1 MKKFYISILTLIII
15 SCNSSGNSNI
25 TSLIENGDLE
35 ELKKRKKEYVD
46 TMNTMQVELN
56 EINDG
61 IAFLDENEK
70 LTLVSN
76 YEIKEKVFNS
86 YMEAQAN
93 LKTRKNVLILPEF
106 QGTLEKIFVYEG
118 QYVKKGK
125 LLAEI
130 NDSGLKEQLDQLT
143 IQANFAKE
151 NFERTERLWNNN
163 IGSEIQFLKSKTDF
177 ESSQKMVE
185 QMKDRLAKTKIYA
198 PFDGEVDEIISNQGS
213 NLIPGVSQILRLV
226 NLDKIYAEAS
236 VSEKYISFIEEGT
249 EAIVQVPLLGKE
261 IKSQIIQTGN
271 FINPSNRTFRVEVPV
286 ENIDKKIKQNLDAK
300 IKINIYSKDDAV
312 VIPLRIVREDASG
325 ENFVYVM
332 NEYASEL
339 GMNNTSFNNASGLP
353 DPLNVTSAYDKYS
366 KSKFLNA
373 SGFKI
378 YSVSLDKNKSSWLSA
393 IKQDKLSWSEH
404 VCDYKGW
411 QSDAAV
417 KYNIQRI
424 PSNFIIDANGVIIA
438 KNLTGDMLHT
448 ELDKLVKSF

>member
-15 SCNSSGNSNI
+15 SCNSSGSSNI

-106 QGTLEKIFVYEG
+106 QGTLEQIFVYEG
-118 QYVKKGK
+118 QYVQKGK

-130 NDSGLKEQLDQLT
+130 NDSGLKEQLEQLT

-151 NFERTERLWNNN
+151 SFERTERLWNNN

-286 ENIDKKIKQNLDAK
+286 ENIDNKIKQNLDAK
-300 IKINIYSKDDAV
+300 IKINIYSKKDAV

-325 ENFVYVM
+325 RNFVYVM
-332 NEYASEL
+332 NQDIKEGVYVTTKTFISL
-339 GMNNTSFNNASGLP
+339 GNKNNTDVEVTEGL
-353 DPLNVTSAYDKYS
+353 
-366 KSKFLNA
+366 
-373 SGFKI
+373 KI
-378 YSVSLDKNKSSWLSA
+378 
-393 IKQDKLSWSEH
+393 
-404 VCDYKGW
+404 
-411 QSDAAV
+411 
-417 KYNIQRI
+417 
-424 PSNFIIDANGVIIA
+424 
-438 KNLTGDMLHT
+438 GDMLVL
-448 ELDKLVKSF
+448 EGASIVEDSQRVKLIN

>member
-1 MKKFYISILTLIII
+1 MKKLYISILTLIII
-15 SCNSSGNSNI
+15 SCNSSGSSNI

-130 NDSGLKEQLDQLT
+130 NDSGLKEQLEQLT

-286 ENIDKKIKQNLDAK
+286 DNIDKKIKQNLDAK
-300 IKINIYSKDDAV
+300 IRINIYSKKDAV

-325 ENFVYVM
+325 KNFVYVM
-332 NEYASEL
+332 NQDTKEGVYITVKTFISL
-339 GMNNTSFNNASGLP
+339 GNKNNTDVEVTEGL
-353 DPLNVTSAYDKYS
+353 
-366 KSKFLNA
+366 
-373 SGFKI
+373 KI
-378 YSVSLDKNKSSWLSA
+378 
-393 IKQDKLSWSEH
+393 
-404 VCDYKGW
+404 
-411 QSDAAV
+411 
-417 KYNIQRI
+417 
-424 PSNFIIDANGVIIA
+424 
-438 KNLTGDMLHT
+438 GDMLVL
-448 ELDKLVKSF
+448 EGASIVEDSQRVKLIN

>member
-15 SCNSSGNSNI
+15 SCNSSGSSSI
-25 TSLIENGDLE
+25 TSLIDNGDLDG
-35 ELKKRKKEYVD
+35 LKKRKKEYVD

-106 QGTLEKIFVYEG
+106 QGTLEQIFVNEG
-118 QYVKKGK
+118 QNVKKGK

-130 NDSGLKEQLDQLT
+130 NDSGLKEQLEQLT

-261 IKSQIIQTGN
+261 IKSQVIQTGN

-286 ENIDKKIKQNLDAK
+286 ENIDNKIKQNLDAK
-300 IKINIYSKDDAV
+300 IKINIYSKKDAV

-325 ENFVYVM
+325 RNFVYVM
-332 NEYASEL
+332 NQDVKEGVYITAKTFISL
-339 GMNNTSFNNASGLP
+339 GNKNNTDVEVTEGL
-353 DPLNVTSAYDKYS
+353 
-366 KSKFLNA
+366 
-373 SGFKI
+373 KI
-378 YSVSLDKNKSSWLSA
+378 
-393 IKQDKLSWSEH
+393 
-404 VCDYKGW
+404 
-411 QSDAAV
+411 
-417 KYNIQRI
+417 
-424 PSNFIIDANGVIIA
+424 
-438 KNLTGDMLHT
+438 GDMLVL
-448 ELDKLVKSF
+448 EGASIVEDSQRVKLIN

>member
-15 SCNSSGNSNI
+15 SCNSSGSSNI

-300 IKINIYSKDDAV
+300 IKINIYSKDEAV

-325 ENFVYVM
+325 KNFVYVM
-332 NEYASEL
+332 NQDVKEGVYITSKTFISL
-339 GMNNTSFNNASGLP
+339 GNKNNTDVEVTEGL
-353 DPLNVTSAYDKYS
+353 
-366 KSKFLNA
+366 
-373 SGFKI
+373 KI
-378 YSVSLDKNKSSWLSA
+378 
-393 IKQDKLSWSEH
+393 
-404 VCDYKGW
+404 
-411 QSDAAV
+411 
-417 KYNIQRI
+417 
-424 PSNFIIDANGVIIA
+424 
-438 KNLTGDMLHT
+438 GDMLVL
-448 ELDKLVKSF
+448 EGASIVEDSQRVKLIN

>member
-1 MKKFYISILTLIII
+1 MKKLYISILTLIII
-15 SCNSSGNSNI
+15 SCNSSGSSNI

-130 NDSGLKEQLDQLT
+130 NDSGLKEQLEQLT

-249 EAIVQVPLLGKE
+249 EAIVQIPLLGKE

-325 ENFVYVM
+325 KNFVYVM
-332 NEYASEL
+332 NQDVKEGVYITSKTFISL
-339 GMNNTSFNNASGLP
+339 GNKNNTDVEVTEGL
-353 DPLNVTSAYDKYS
+353 
-366 KSKFLNA
+366 
-373 SGFKI
+373 KI
-378 YSVSLDKNKSSWLSA
+378 
-393 IKQDKLSWSEH
+393 
-404 VCDYKGW
+404 
-411 QSDAAV
+411 
-417 KYNIQRI
+417 
-424 PSNFIIDANGVIIA
+424 
-438 KNLTGDMLHT
+438 GDMLVL
-448 ELDKLVKSF
+448 EGASIVEDSQRVKLIN

>member
-15 SCNSSGNSNI
+15 SCNSSGSLNI
-25 TSLIENGDLE
+25 NSLIENGDLE
-35 ELKKRKKEYVD
+35 ELIKRKKEYVD
-46 TMNTMQVELN
+46 TMNNMQIELN

-61 IAFLDENEK
+61 ISFLDENEK

-76 YEIKEKVFNS
+76 YEIKEQVFNS
-86 YMEAQAN
+86 YIEAQAN

-106 QGTLEKIFVYEG
+106 QGTLEQIFVDEG
-118 QYVKKGK
+118 QNVQKGK

-130 NDSGLKEQLDQLT
+130 NDSGLKEQLEQLT

-226 NLDKIYAEAS
+226 NLDKIYAEAF
-236 VSEKYISFIEEGT
+236 VSEKYISFIDEGT
-249 EAIVQVPLLGKE
+249 EAIVHVPLLGKE
-261 IKSQIIQTGN
+261 INSKIIQTGN

-286 ENIDKKIKQNLDAK
+286 ENIDNKIKQNLDAK
-300 IKINIYSKDDAV
+300 IKINIYSKKDAV

-325 ENFVYVM
+325 KKFVYVM
-332 NEYASEL
+332 NKDIKEGVYITVKTFISL
-339 GMNNTSFNNASGLP
+339 GNKNNTDVEIIEGL
-353 DPLNVTSAYDKYS
+353 
-366 KSKFLNA
+366 
-373 SGFKI
+373 KI
-378 YSVSLDKNKSSWLSA
+378 
-393 IKQDKLSWSEH
+393 
-404 VCDYKGW
+404 
-411 QSDAAV
+411 
-417 KYNIQRI
+417 
-424 PSNFIIDANGVIIA
+424 
-438 KNLTGDMLHT
+438 GDMLVL
-448 ELDKLVKSF
+448 EGASIVEDSQRVKLIN

>member
-1 MKKFYISILTLIII
+1 MKKLYISILTLIII
-15 SCNSSGNSNI
+15 SCNSSGSSNI
-25 TSLIENGDLE
+25 TSLIENGDLDG
-35 ELKKRKKEYVD
+35 LKKRKKEYVD
-46 TMNTMQVELN
+46 NMNTMQVELN

-106 QGTLEKIFVYEG
+106 QGTLEQIFVNEG
-118 QYVKKGK
+118 QNVKKGK

-130 NDSGLKEQLDQLT
+130 NDSGLKEQLEQLT

-185 QMKDRLAKTKIYA
+185 QMKDRLATTKIYA

-249 EAIVQVPLLGKE
+249 EAIVQIPLLGKE

-286 ENIDKKIKQNLDAK
+286 ENIDNKIKQNLDAK
-300 IKINIYSKDDAV
+300 IKINIYSKKDAV

-325 ENFVYVM
+325 RNFVYLM
-332 NEYASEL
+332 NQDVKEGVYVTAKTFISL
-339 GMNNTSFNNASGLP
+339 GNKNNTDVEVTEGL
-353 DPLNVTSAYDKYS
+353 
-366 KSKFLNA
+366 
-373 SGFKI
+373 KI
-378 YSVSLDKNKSSWLSA
+378 
-393 IKQDKLSWSEH
+393 
-404 VCDYKGW
+404 
-411 QSDAAV
+411 
-417 KYNIQRI
+417 
-424 PSNFIIDANGVIIA
+424 
-438 KNLTGDMLHT
+438 GDMLVL
-448 ELDKLVKSF
+448 EGASIVEDSQRVKLIN

>member
-15 SCNSSGNSNI
+15 SCNSSGSSSI
-25 TSLIENGDLE
+25 TSLIDNGDLDG
-35 ELKKRKKEYVD
+35 LKKRKKEYVD

-106 QGTLEKIFVYEG
+106 QGTLEQIFVNEG
-118 QYVKKGK
+118 QNVKKGK

-130 NDSGLKEQLDQLT
+130 NDSGLKEQLEQLT

-286 ENIDKKIKQNLDAK
+286 ENIDNKIKQNLDAK
-300 IKINIYSKDDAV
+300 IKINIYSKKDAV

-325 ENFVYVM
+325 RNFVYVM
-332 NEYASEL
+332 NQDVKEGVYITAKTFISL
-339 GMNNTSFNNASGLP
+339 GNKNNTDVEVTEGL
-353 DPLNVTSAYDKYS
+353 
-366 KSKFLNA
+366 
-373 SGFKI
+373 KI
-378 YSVSLDKNKSSWLSA
+378 
-393 IKQDKLSWSEH
+393 
-404 VCDYKGW
+404 
-411 QSDAAV
+411 
-417 KYNIQRI
+417 
-424 PSNFIIDANGVIIA
+424 
-438 KNLTGDMLHT
+438 GDMLVL
-448 ELDKLVKSF
+448 EGASIVEDSQRVKLIN

>member
-1 MKKFYISILTLIII
+1 MKKLYISILTLIII
-15 SCNSSGNSNI
+15 SCNSSGSSNI

-130 NDSGLKEQLDQLT
+130 NDSGLQEQLEQLT

-249 EAIVQVPLLGKE
+249 EAIVQIPLLGKE

-300 IKINIYSKDDAV
+300 IKINIYSKDEAV

-325 ENFVYVM
+325 KNFVYVI
-332 NEYASEL
+332 NQDVKEGVYITSKTFISL
-339 GMNNTSFNNASGLP
+339 GNKNNTDVEVTEGL
-353 DPLNVTSAYDKYS
+353 
-366 KSKFLNA
+366 
-373 SGFKI
+373 KI
-378 YSVSLDKNKSSWLSA
+378 
-393 IKQDKLSWSEH
+393 
-404 VCDYKGW
+404 
-411 QSDAAV
+411 
-417 KYNIQRI
+417 
-424 PSNFIIDANGVIIA
+424 
-438 KNLTGDMLHT
+438 GDMLVL
-448 ELDKLVKSF
+448 EGASIVEDSQRVKLIN

>member
-1 MKKFYISILTLIII
+1 MKKFYISILVLLII
-15 SCNSSGNSNI
+15 SCNSSGSSNI
-25 TSLIENGDLE
+25 TSLIENGDIE

-70 LTLVSN
+70 LTLVSS

-86 YMEAQAN
+86 YIEAQAN
-93 LKTRKNVLILPEF
+93 LKTRKNILILPEF
-106 QGTLEKIFVYEG
+106 QGTLEQIYVNEG
-118 QYVKKGK
+118 QNVKKGT

-130 NDSGLKEQLDQLT
+130 NDSGLKEQLEQLT

-163 IGSEIQFLKSKTDF
+163 IGSEIQFLKSKADF

-185 QMKDRLAKTKIYA
+185 QMKDRLAKTKVYA

-249 EAIVQVPLLGKE
+249 EVIVQVPLLGKD
-261 IKSQIIQTGN
+261 IKSKIIQTGN
-271 FINPSNRTFRVEVPV
+271 FINPNNRTFRVEVPV
-286 ENIDKKIKQNLDAK
+286 ENIDNKIKQNLDAK
-300 IKINIYSKDDAV
+300 IKINIYSKKDAV

-325 ENFVYVM
+325 RNFVYVM
-332 NEYASEL
+332 NQDVKEGVYITSKTFISL
-339 GMNNTSFNNASGLP
+339 GNKNNTDVEVTEGL
-353 DPLNVTSAYDKYS
+353 
-366 KSKFLNA
+366 
-373 SGFKI
+373 KI
-378 YSVSLDKNKSSWLSA
+378 
-393 IKQDKLSWSEH
+393 
-404 VCDYKGW
+404 
-411 QSDAAV
+411 
-417 KYNIQRI
+417 
-424 PSNFIIDANGVIIA
+424 
-438 KNLTGDMLHT
+438 GDMLVL
-448 ELDKLVKSF
+448 EGASIVEDSQRVKLIN

>member
-1 MKKFYISILTLIII
+1 MKKFYISILVLLII
-15 SCNSSGNSNI
+15 SCNSSGSSNI
-25 TSLIENGDLE
+25 TSLIENGDIE

-70 LTLVSN
+70 LTLVSS

-86 YMEAQAN
+86 YIEAQAN
-93 LKTRKNVLILPEF
+93 LKTRKNILILPEF
-106 QGTLEKIFVYEG
+106 QGTLEQIFVNEG
-118 QYVKKGK
+118 QYVKKGR

-130 NDSGLKEQLDQLT
+130 NDSGLKEQLEQLT

-185 QMKDRLAKTKIYA
+185 QMKDRLAKTKVYA

-249 EAIVQVPLLGKE
+249 EAIVQIPLLGKE

-300 IKINIYSKDDAV
+300 IKINIYSKDEAV

-325 ENFVYVM
+325 ENFVYLM
-332 NEYASEL
+332 NQDVKEGVYITSKTFISL
-339 GMNNTSFNNASGLP
+339 GNKNNTDVEVTEGL
-353 DPLNVTSAYDKYS
+353 
-366 KSKFLNA
+366 
-373 SGFKI
+373 KI
-378 YSVSLDKNKSSWLSA
+378 
-393 IKQDKLSWSEH
+393 
-404 VCDYKGW
+404 
-411 QSDAAV
+411 
-417 KYNIQRI
+417 
-424 PSNFIIDANGVIIA
+424 
-438 KNLTGDMLHT
+438 GDMLVL
-448 ELDKLVKSF
+448 EGASIVEDSQRVKLIN